1 MFSAF
6 SFVYDEIPGIR
17 SVVSPGRQSEA
28 AAPGE
33 NRSAPHAH
41 TQIAHRSRDLAMP
54 QCLRDRCQ
62 RHIFRLEK
70 IRGEGSTDRMRRD
83 RFARRDARRI
93 PGPCSVPA
101 TAPVSGRSQTKQS
114 FVCQEDRNAAS
125 GGSRQ
130 IKRPNRTGYAVPYR
144 ILPLSSVFGEIEK
157 QIATYPS
164 LFRNRGKRGLGIQAV
179 SRFIIPFT

>member
-1 MFSAF
+1 MKSRESGQSSAPAG
-6 SFVYDEIPGIR
+6 SL
-17 SVVSPGRQSEA
+17 EA

-93 PGPCSVPA
+93 TRSVQRSGHCSGIRPFADEAVLRLSGRPERRLWSQQANKASEQNGICRSVPHS
-101 TAPVSGRSQTKQS
+101 PRFHPFSEKLKNKSLLIRRFSGIG
-114 FVCQEDRNAAS
+114 E
-125 GGSRQ
+125 
-130 IKRPNRTGYAVPYR
+130 KRLGN
-144 ILPLSSVFGEIEK
+144 
-157 QIATYPS
+157 PS
-164 LFRNRGKRGLGIQAV
+164 V

>member
-1 MFSAF
+1 M
-6 SFVYDEIPGIR
+6 YDEIPGIR

-33 NRSAPHAH
+33 NRSAPHVH
-41 TQIAHRSRDLAMP
+41 TQIAHRSRNLAMP

-93 PGPCSVPA
+93 TRSVQRSGHCSGIRPFADEAVLRLSGRPERRLWWQQANKASEQNGICRSVPHSPA
-101 TAPVSGRSQTKQS
+101 FIR
-114 FVCQEDRNAAS
+114 FRRN
-125 GGSRQ
+125 
-130 IKRPNRTGYAVPYR
+130 
-144 ILPLSSVFGEIEK
+144 
-157 QIATYPS
+157 
-164 LFRNRGKRGLGIQAV
+164 
-179 SRFIIPFT
+179 

>member
-1 MFSAF
+1 MRSCKFESCPGHLKALKFSVF
-6 SFVYDEIPGIR
+6 SFMYDKIPGIR

-54 QCLRDRCQ
+54 QCLRDCCQ

-83 RFARRDARRI
+83 KIARFRAAHP
-93 PGPCSVPA
+93 PGPFPHTPMWPISCRFMPFHPA
-101 TAPVSGRSQTKQS
+101 FNRFVFLSGIVFLRPTPKPRIFRTTGRAGTKTPTHSPMTASPV
-114 FVCQEDRNAAS
+114 
-125 GGSRQ
+125 
-130 IKRPNRTGYAVPYR
+130 
-144 ILPLSSVFGEIEK
+144 
-157 QIATYPS
+157 
-164 LFRNRGKRGLGIQAV
+164 
-179 SRFIIPFT
+179 

>member
-1 MFSAF
+1 MRSCKFESCPGHLKALNISAF
-6 SFVYDEIPGIR
+6 SFMYDEIPGIR

-101 TAPVSGRSQTKQS
+101 TAPVSGRSQTADEAVLRLSGRPERRLWSQQANKASEQNGICRS
-114 FVCQEDRNAAS
+114 VPHSPAFIRFRRN
-125 GGSRQ
+125 
-130 IKRPNRTGYAVPYR
+130 
-144 ILPLSSVFGEIEK
+144 
-157 QIATYPS
+157 
-164 LFRNRGKRGLGIQAV
+164 
-179 SRFIIPFT
+179 